1 MKEWLHRILRNDQ
14 IKGRQF
20 RSQGMIEKK
29 KIQFIERDMHK
40 TKLT

>member
-20 RSQGMIEKK
+20 RSQGMIDKK
-29 KIQFIERDMHK
+29 ENSIYRKRHA
-40 TKLT
+40 